1 MELLAYLFGFYLLD
15 GLVSVARQSSLFYS
29 PLPRMWRVRDGD
41 FIWLDVWPGAAG
53 LRAGRLPVDVT
64 TEGVHYVSP
73 WPTWRSGARTPEVFY
88 EPFDTLGPV
97 TSDGTA
103 IVSGGRVL
111 GRCASAEAAVAAS
124 ALLERLRGAEPSSR
138 AAAISAF
145 LDESLDRKA
154 AAATIERTRR
164 RTSML
169 RSLCASQFLVLFACL
184 PVALLL
190 DAPPRTM
197 LALGGIVVVYHALI
211 VGLYARAR
219 RLLDSTSPS
228 RLSLM
233 MFYPPAALHA
243 AQELSKNAVSRFHP
257 LAVASVLLSRDR
269 FLEFA
274 RRELERTGHPNW
286 LHPHLVGEDVSEDRT
301 AILGVHRAAMLRFL
315 EKSRTPVESLIGARP
330 QGDPAAEGY
339 CPLCL
344 SEYAAG
350 PPSCHGCGVP
360 LRPYAV

>member
-15 GLVSVARQSSLFYS
+15 GLVSVARQSSLFYA

-41 FIWLDVWPGAAG
+41 FLWLDVWPGAAG
-53 LRAGRLPVDVT
+53 FRAGRLPVDVT
-64 TEGVHYVSP
+64 TEGVHFVSP
-73 WPTWRSGARTPEVFY
+73 WPTWRSGARTPEIFY
-88 EPFDTLGPV
+88 EPFETLGAV
-97 TSDGTA
+97 TSEGTA
-103 IVSGGRVL
+103 IVSDGRVL
-111 GRCASAEAAVAAS
+111 GRCASAEAAGGAA
-124 ALLERLRGAEPSSR
+124 ALLERLRGAEPSQR
-138 AAAISAF
+138 ALAISAF
-145 LDESLDRKA
+145 LDESLDRKTVA
-154 AAATIERTRR
+154 AIIEQTRR
-164 RTSML
+164 RTGML
-169 RSLCASQFLVLFACL
+169 RSLCASQFVLLFVCL
-184 PVALLL
+184 PAALALN
-190 DAPPRTM
+190 APPRTM
-197 LALGGIVVVYHALI
+197 LAIGGLAVVYHALI

-219 RLLDSTSPS
+219 RLLKATSPS

-243 AQELSKNAVSRFHP
+243 AHELSKNAVSRFHP

-286 LHPHLVGEDVSEDRT
+286 LHPQLVGADVAEDRT
-301 AILGVHRAAMLRFL
+301 AILDAHRSAVLRFL
-315 EKSRTPVESLIGARP
+315 KKNKTPVESLTGARP
-330 QGDPAAEGY
+330 QSDPAAEGY

-350 PPSCHGCGVP
+350 PPSCHSCGVP